1 MKSLSRWQQ
10 GAALIL
16 LLALLAYLPL
26 VMPPFYVRVAM
37 SIALM
42 AGFAVCWYILGGF
55 AAYFSF
61 GHTAFIGIG
70 AFAAALACQ
79 LWRPAHWAAQ
89 LGVGLFA
96 ATLAS
101 AAVAAVIAWPILR
114 LRGHYF
120 TIAMLAVALV
130 CAEMASAIP
139 AFQGAIG
146 LGLPNI
152 APMSMRI
159 EVFFFWL
166 ALAGLV
172 IAYAS
177 AVAIAKSRM
186 GYGLFA
192 IREDEDAAQML
203 GVPTTRYKVQAFVV
217 SAALTGLLGAVFA
230 WNLGYITTDSVFRG
244 SLSLEMIVICLVGGL
259 GSLLGPLFGAVIL
272 MVITKLL
279 LSNMLEFHLA
289 FTGLI
294 IVLMVLYA
302 PDGLV
307 GYFERRRNARRV
319 RAQEATQ

>member
-16 LLALLAYLPL
+16 LLALLAYLPM
-26 VMPPFYVRVAM
+26 VMSPFYVRVAM
-37 SIALM
+37 SIALT

-55 AAYFSF
+55 AAYYSF

-70 AFAAALACQ
+70 AFAAALASQ
-79 LWRPAHWAAQ
+79 IWRPAHWAAQ
-89 LGVGLFA
+89 LGVGLLA

-101 AAVAAVIAWPILR
+101 AIIAAVIAWPILR

-130 CAEMASAIP
+130 CGEMASALP
-139 AFQGAIG
+139 MLQGAIG
-146 LGLPNI
+146 LSLPNI
-152 APMSMRI
+152 APMSIRI

-166 ALAGLV
+166 ALAGL
-172 IAYAS
+172 
-177 AVAIAKSRM
+177 AVAYLSAAAISRSRM

-259 GSLLGPLFGAVIL
+259 GSLLGPLVGAVVM

-289 FTGLI
+289 FTGMI
-294 IVLMVLYA
+294 IVMMVLYA
-302 PDGLV
+302 PDGLI
-307 GYFERRRNARRV
+307 GLMERRRSARRA
-319 RAQEATQ
+319 RAQEVTP